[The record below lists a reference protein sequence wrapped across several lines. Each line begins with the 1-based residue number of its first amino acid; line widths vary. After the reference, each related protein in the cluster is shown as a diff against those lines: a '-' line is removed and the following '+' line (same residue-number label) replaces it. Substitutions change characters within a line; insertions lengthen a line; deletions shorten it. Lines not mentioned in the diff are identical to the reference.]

1 MLTAV
6 KPAKFQ
12 IVVPV
17 WGADYLQLLQT
28 CLLPSLLAPGNLPAW
43 PHGSQTEL
51 HIFIPPDDAKK
62 LENSP
67 VIQVLRHFCAVHFD
81 LFEPESLK
89 SWIRQRGEVNKYNL
103 THVLL
108 CQALEAA
115 HAQSASVFPLMADM
129 VVGDGFFLFV
139 EKIRQQGIQLLMHI
153 SPRVVKTEFLG
164 LSKGYYGSPTCLKIP
179 PLTLARLSLLSLHPH
194 EKACFFD
201 APAFTDWPS
210 HFYVRSGHQLIAH
223 CFHMHPMYMFEPRPL
238 SQAAFST
245 IDLDYVLQY
254 TGDLSRVY
262 VAQNHEM
269 AACSLSNPE
278 QDLHLSHAIAG
289 QDRLKTLKMF
299 SKYSAQPLHH
309 WLFRQPIYYDLSDLQ
324 S

>member
-1 MLTAV
+1 M
-6 KPAKFQ
+6 
-12 IVVPV
+12 PV

-51 HIFIPPDDAKK
+51 HIFIPPDDAKQ
-62 LENSP
+62 LGNSP

-139 EKIRQQGIQLLMHI
+139 EKIRRQGIQLLMHI
-153 SPRVVKTEFLG
+153 SPWVVKTEFLG
-164 LSKGYYGSPTCLKIP
+164 LCKGYYRSPRCLKIP
-179 PLTLARLSLLSLHPH
+179 PLTLARLSLLSLH
-194 EKACFFD
+194 
-201 APAFTDWPS
+201 
-210 HFYVRSGHQLIAH
+210 L
-223 CFHMHPMYMFEPRPL
+223 
-238 SQAAFST
+238 
-245 IDLDYVLQY
+245 
-254 TGDLSRVY
+254 
-262 VAQNHEM
+262 HEM